1 MLALTAHAYNVVDLP
16 ENMTFSDALGVF
28 NADEITRITVSDIA
42 EGKYTDLTKDEIN
55 EFYST
60 IQDMTV
66 YRKINPTPFRGI
78 SVNIY
83 TNDGVK
89 SYMLSLIHI

>member
-42 EGKYTDLTKDEIN
+42 EGKYTDPISRY
-55 EFYST
+55 F
-60 IQDMTV
+60 
-66 YRKINPTPFRGI
+66 RKHL
-78 SVNIY
+78 Y
-83 TNDGVK
+83 K
-89 SYMLSLIHI
+89 

>member
-1 MLALTAHAYNVVDLP
+1 MLLMLALTAHAYNVVDLP

-66 YRKINPTPFRGI
+66 YRKINPTPFA
-78 SVNIY
+78 VF
-83 TNDGVK
+83 
-89 SYMLSLIHI
+89 SLKFKKMDA

>member
-1 MLALTAHAYNVVDLP
+1 MIKIKRLFKIIVPTVLLLMLALTAHAYNVVDLP

-66 YRKINPTPFRGI
+66 YRKGH
-78 SVNIY
+78 VCAAK
-83 TNDGVK
+83 GA
-89 SYMLSLIHI
+89 

>member
-1 MLALTAHAYNVVDLP
+1 MLLMLALTAHAYNVIDLP

-66 YRKINPTPFRGI
+66 YRKINTICLIRVCRLVCTEATITFA
-78 SVNIY
+78 
-83 TNDGVK
+83 TN
-89 SYMLSLIHI
+89 

>member
-55 EFYST
+55 EF
-60 IQDMTV
+60 
-66 YRKINPTPFRGI
+66 
-78 SVNIY
+78 
-83 TNDGVK
+83 
-89 SYMLSLIHI
+89 

>member
-55 EFYST
+55 GEAMDAEEELET
-60 IQDMTV
+60 L
-66 YRKINPTPFRGI
+66 TPLDF
-78 SVNIY
+78 
-83 TNDGVK
+83 DDEE
-89 SYMLSLIHI
+89 